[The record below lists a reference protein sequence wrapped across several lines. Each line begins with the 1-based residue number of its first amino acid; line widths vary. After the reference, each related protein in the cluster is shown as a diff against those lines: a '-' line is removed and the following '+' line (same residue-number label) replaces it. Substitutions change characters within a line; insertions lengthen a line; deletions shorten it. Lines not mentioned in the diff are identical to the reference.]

1 MPERMALT
9 GNDSAAYALRQ
20 INPDVVAAYPIT
32 PQTEMM
38 HKFAEYVAD
47 GEVTTEFVP
56 VESEHSA
63 MSALVG
69 ASLAGARCCTATS
82 ACGLALMWEI
92 LYVASSC
99 RCPIVM
105 PVVNRALSAPINIHC
120 DHSDTMGARDSGWI
134 QLYCENCQEA
144 YDNVIQAVRI
154 AEHPDVRL
162 PVMVTLDGFI
172 LSHTLEALEVNDD
185 EVVRKFIG
193 DYKLEQSLLD
203 VEHPRTFGMFALP
216 NYYFEFKKQ
225 QVEAMERALTVIAEV
240 GQRYAQ
246 LTGRHYGLLD
256 PYRCE
261 DAEVLLVGLG
271 STMGTAK
278 EAADRVRQE
287 DAIAAGVLKV
297 RSFRPFPFEEIRR
310 ALSRTAVVGVM
321 DRAISFGLGGP
332 LFNEVRSALYA
343 ADGPAGSRPLVNFIY
358 GLGGRD
364 LPLDDAK
371 EAFRALAKVHKTGQA
386 EPQTRYIGLRE

>member
-1 MPERMALT
+1 MAERMALT
-9 GNDSAAYALRQ
+9 GNDSAAYALKQ
-20 INPDVVAAYPIT
+20 IDPDVMAAYPIT

-47 GEVTTEFVP
+47 GEVATEFIR

-63 MSALVG
+63 MSAVVG
-69 ASLAGARCCTATS
+69 ASLAGARSATATS

-92 LYVASSC
+92 LYVAASC

-105 PVVNRALSAPINIHC
+105 LVVNRALSAPINIHC
-120 DHSDTMGARDSGWI
+120 DHSDTMGARDCGWL
-134 QLYCENCQEA
+134 QLYSENCQEA
-144 YDNVIQAVRI
+144 YDNIIQAVRI

-172 LSHTLEALEVNDD
+172 LSHTLEGLEANDD
-185 EVVRKFIG
+185 ETVRNFVG
-193 DYKLEQSLLD
+193 DYKPERSLLD
-203 VEHPRTFGMFALP
+203 VKNPQTFGAFALQ

-225 QVEAMERALTVIAEV
+225 QADAMARAMEVVPEI
-240 GQRYAQ
+240 GQEYGR
-246 LTGRHYGLLD
+246 LTGRSYGLLD
-256 PYRCE
+256 PYRCD
-261 DAEVLLVGLG
+261 DAEVVLVGLG

-278 EAADRVRQE
+278 EAADQVREQ
-287 DAIAAGVLKV
+287 DGVAAGVLKV
-297 RSFRPFPFEEIRR
+297 RCFRPFPFEAIRA
-310 ALSRTAVVGVM
+310 ALGGASVVGVM

-332 LFNEVRSALYA
+332 LFNEVRSALYGE
-343 ADGPAGSRPLVNFIY
+343 DKTLVNFIY

-371 EAFRALAKVHKTGQA
+371 EAFRSLAKVRQTGETA
-386 EPQTRYIGLRE
+386 PETRYVGLRE